1 MVEGLTTKGSYTTGD
16 ARGLNEKVFDEMIKK
31 RLRKEIQECEAIG
44 LQLDETSDIQNKER
58 FVIIAKLVKKGKVLT
73 RLLDLF

>member
-1 MVEGLTTKGSYTTGD
+1 
-16 ARGLNEKVFDEMIKK
+16 MIKK